1 MKPKMDML
9 NGSIWNKIIQYAL
22 PVAATGILEQLFNA
36 SDLAIVVILLYNF
49 ETAIFRSIGE
59 TKMPLEALAVSGV
72 LNVALNLFF
81 VIVLKMTV
89 NGVAIETVIAN
100 AVSSVFLFIKLVKTD
115 QAIRIR
121 KEELRFDGNVFGRI
135 IRIGLPAG
143 VQSAAFV
150 YCRGFYRDCGNNYSG
165 AFIR

>member
-1 MKPKMDML
+1 MHFRSQRQEFWSNCLMHQI
-9 NGSIWNKIIQYAL
+9 S
-22 PVAATGILEQLFNA
+22 QLW
-36 SDLAIVVILLYNF
+36 VILLYNF

-121 KEELRFDGNVFGRI
+121 KEELRFDRNVFGRI